1 MESLF
6 RPYQPDQQYLLP
18 PSLRDWLPAD
28 HLAYFISDTVDA
40 LDLSGIKDAY
50 RRKGSGNVAYHPAL
64 MLKLLIYGYAT
75 GVFSSRKIAQ
85 GCETDVAFRLLGAG
99 DPPGHRTLARFRK
112 AHLLAFGD
120 LFVQVVGIA
129 QGAGLVTLG
138 TLAIDGS
145 KLRANASKHK
155 AMTYERMK
163 KEDKRLKREIDALI
177 ARAEGVDE
185 EEDVEFGPD
194 FRGDELPKE
203 LANRERRRRVI
214 RAAMKRL
221 EARKKEQ
228 DAEALERERRAE
240 AQREASGAKKPGRK
254 RKHPLGKPKPRDQ
267 ENFTDPDSRIMD
279 TKKDGF
285 QQCYNSQVAVDADA
299 QIIVA
304 ADVGQNPADVAT
316 LIPMIDQTRENTGL
330 TPGWVLADAGYRSEA
345 NFRALEDQG
354 TKACVALG
362 REQKRVGTINAKLE
376 ATHRMKRRLQTKRG
390 RSRYKKRKH
399 IVEPVFGWIKGVL
412 GFRSFHLRG
421 VDAVRGEWDLVCM
434 AMNLK
439 RMAPRLAWR

>member
-240 AQREASGAKKPGRK
+240 AQREASGAKKPAANASTRWASPSHGTK
-254 RKHPLGKPKPRDQ
+254 R
-267 ENFTDPDSRIMD
+267 TSRIP
-279 TKKDGF
+279 TAGSWTRRRTGF
-285 QQCYNSQVAVDADA
+285 SS
-299 QIIVA
+299 
-304 ADVGQNPADVAT
+304 AT
-316 LIPMIDQTRENTGL
+316 TAKSLWMPTPRSSWPPMSARIRRMS
-330 TPGWVLADAGYRSEA
+330 PPS
-345 NFRALEDQG
+345 FR
-354 TKACVALG
+354 
-362 REQKRVGTINAKLE
+362 
-376 ATHRMKRRLQTKRG
+376 
-390 RSRYKKRKH
+390 
-399 IVEPVFGWIKGVL
+399 
-412 GFRSFHLRG
+412 
-421 VDAVRGEWDLVCM
+421 
-434 AMNLK
+434 
-439 RMAPRLAWR
+439 